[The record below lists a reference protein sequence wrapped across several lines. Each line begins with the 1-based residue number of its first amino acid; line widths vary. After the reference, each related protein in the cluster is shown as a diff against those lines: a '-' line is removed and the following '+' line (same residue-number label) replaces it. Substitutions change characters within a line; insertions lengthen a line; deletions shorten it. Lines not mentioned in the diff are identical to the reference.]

1 MTSLKAPLKSIHP
14 AVLLTMVAAALTTSV
29 ASPATAQD
37 KYPASPIRLVVGSP
51 AGGSSTDTFARLLAQ
66 KIAPAL
72 GVNIVADNRPGANA
86 NIAAELVAKATPN
99 GYTLLFNTSGVVLS
113 IALGEPL
120 NYNLLT
126 DLAPVALF
134 TAAPYVIMVRPA
146 VLANTAAELIELL
159 RASPGKLSYGS
170 AGTGNVTHLGM
181 MLFLEAN
188 KLNALHVPYKGIAPA
203 LVDLTGGRLDLAMS
217 SVVSA
222 APLIIGKRLRGL
234 ALTGLRRSSS
244 LPDLPT
250 LNESGMKG
258 FEVSGWYGLMAPAKT
273 PQAIVNR
280 LNGEVRKVLQDAD
293 TLARLEQ
300 QGAQPFGSSV
310 EAYAAYLKSE
320 LERWG
325 RLIKQ
330 SQQARPQ
337 L

>member
-1 MTSLKAPLKSIHP
+1 
-14 AVLLTMVAAALTTSV
+14 
-29 ASPATAQD
+29 
-37 KYPASPIRLVVGSP
+37 
-51 AGGSSTDTFARLLAQ
+51 
-66 KIAPAL
+66 
-72 GVNIVADNRPGANA
+72 
-86 NIAAELVAKATPN
+86 
-99 GYTLLFNTSGVVLS
+99 
-113 IALGEPL
+113 
-120 NYNLLT
+120 
-126 DLAPVALF
+126 
-134 TAAPYVIMVRPA
+134 MVRPA